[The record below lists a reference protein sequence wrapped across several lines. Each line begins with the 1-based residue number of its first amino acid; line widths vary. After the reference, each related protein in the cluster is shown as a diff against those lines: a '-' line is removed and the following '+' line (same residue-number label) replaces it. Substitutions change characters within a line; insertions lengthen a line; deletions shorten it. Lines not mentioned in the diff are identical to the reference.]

1 MYASPSRARN
11 ARSEKAPTSRTGP
24 TRLIAFAVPGLARLL
39 AEELDS
45 MAGVRVEDT
54 GRDGRADVVL
64 FTAEP
69 SAFQQVITAR
79 LAEDIFVEIGRTL
92 RSDGDRAQWI
102 AGRLWRPERARRA
115 LAARARMTRPAK
127 ERTTFRV
134 IARVLQERSFLRT
147 ELRRHLAD
155 TIQRHQPNWRFSDP
169 ADVEVWVVEYKPG
182 KIVAGLR
189 VSDVR
194 MRQHDGRDV
203 ERGGALRPT
212 VAAAMVQ
219 LAGSPAGVL
228 LDPCCGSGT
237 ILIEGAAV
245 GWHGRGIDI
254 DPGAVRIARKNAPDA
269 EVSEGDVRQLP
280 CADSSVRTCVSNLPF
295 GKQYTVEQDMNHW
308 LRAALSELDRVTQ
321 PGGRV
326 VLLAPDIP
334 RSVTPAGLALTMRVP
349 IRLLGAKTTIWAY
362 DRRSRTD
369 TTAHSRSESVN
380 LV

>member
-1 MYASPSRARN
+1 V
-11 ARSEKAPTSRTGP
+11 TSRTGS
-24 TRLIAFAVPGLARLL
+24 TRLIAFAIPGLAGLL
-39 AEELDS
+39 AEELES

-64 FTAEP
+64 FSAET
-69 SAFQQVITAR
+69 SALPQVATTR

-115 LAARARMTRPAK
+115 LAARARMSRPVR

-147 ELRRHLAD
+147 DLRRHLAE
-155 TIQRHQPNWRFSDP
+155 TIQRHHPNWRFADP

-189 VSDVR
+189 ISDAR

-203 ERGGALRPT
+203 ERSGALRPT
-212 VAAAMVQ
+212 VAAAMVRF
-219 LAGSPAGVL
+219 AGKPGGAF

-237 ILIEGAAV
+237 ILVEGAEV
-245 GWHGRGIDI
+245 GWHARGFDI
-254 DPGAVRIARKNAPDA
+254 DPDAVRSARRNAPGV
-269 EVSEGDVRQLP
+269 EVSEGDVRHLP
-280 CADSSVRTCVSNLPF
+280 CGDSSVRACVSNLPF
-295 GKQYTVEQDMNHW
+295 GKQFTVQQDMNDW
-308 LRAALSELDRVTQ
+308 LRAALSELARVTE

-334 RSVTPAGLALTMRVP
+334 HNVTPANLALTKRVP
-349 IRLLGAKTTIWAY
+349 VRLLGTKTTIWAY
-362 DRRSRTD
+362 DLR
-369 TTAHSRSESVN
+369 
-380 LV
+380 

>member
-1 MYASPSRARN
+1 MPASPPRT
-11 ARSEKAPTSRTGP
+11 RSTRGVKAATSRTGP
-24 TRLIAFAVPGLARLL
+24 TRLIAFTIPGLAGLL

-45 MAGVRVEDT
+45 MAGVRVEDS

-69 SAFQQVITAR
+69 SAFQRVITSR

-115 LAARARMTRPAK
+115 LTTRARMTRPAR

-147 ELRRHLAD
+147 ELRRHLTE

-182 KIVAGLR
+182 KIVVGLR

-203 ERGGALRPT
+203 ERSGALRPT
-212 VAAAMVQ
+212 VAAAMVR
-219 LAGSPAGVL
+219 LAGEPYGTL

-237 ILIEGAAV
+237 ILVEATEV
-245 GWHGRGIDI
+245 GWHARGVDI
-254 DPGAVRIARKNAPDA
+254 DPDAVRIARKNAHGV
-269 EVSEGDVRQLP
+269 EVSEGDVRYLTFG
-280 CADSSVRTCVSNLPF
+280 DSSVRACVSNLPF
-295 GKQYTVEQDMNHW
+295 GKQYTVQQEMNDW
-308 LRAALSELDRVTQ
+308 LRVALSELARVTQ

-326 VLLAPDIP
+326 VLLAPDVP
-334 RSVTPAGLALTMRVP
+334 RNVTPTGLSLIKRIP
-349 IRLLGAKTTIWAY
+349 LRLLGAKTTVWTY
-362 DRRSRTD
+362 DRHSHADGAASRAKNST
-369 TTAHSRSESVN
+369 SS
-380 LV
+380 

>member
-1 MYASPSRARN
+1 MSASPTRTRSAR
-11 ARSEKAPTSRTGP
+11 REKATTSRPGP
-24 TRLIAFAVPGLARLL
+24 TRLIAFTVPGLAGLL
-39 AEELDS
+39 AEELRS

-64 FTAEP
+64 FAAEP
-69 SAFQQVITAR
+69 SAFQQVITSR

-115 LAARARMTRPAK
+115 LTARAQMTRPAR

-147 ELRRHLAD
+147 ELRRHLTD

-194 MRQHDGRDV
+194 MRQHDGRDI
-203 ERGGALRPT
+203 ERSGALRPA
-212 VAAAMVQ
+212 VAAAMVH
-219 LAGSPAGVL
+219 LAGKPDGIL

-237 ILIEGAAV
+237 ILVEATEA
-245 GWHGRGIDI
+245 GWQADGIDI
-254 DPGAVRIARKNAPDA
+254 DPEAVRIARKNAHGI
-269 EVSEGDVRQLP
+269 EVRQGDVRHLTFDDRSFR
-280 CADSSVRTCVSNLPF
+280 ACVSNLPF
-295 GKQYTVEQDMNHW
+295 GKQYTVQQDMKEW
-308 LRAALSELDRVTQ
+308 LRAALSEMTRVAQ
-321 PGGRV
+321 PGGRI
-326 VLLAPDIP
+326 VLLAPGIP
-334 RSVTPAGLALTMRVP
+334 RDVVPDKLLLAERVP
-349 IRLLGAKTTIWAY
+349 IRLLGTKTTVWAY
-362 DRRSRTD
+362 DRK
-369 TTAHSRSESVN
+369 
-380 LV
+380 